1 MVRARAAHAR
11 YPLRRRL
18 LGRRLRSLAAWRQF
32 PQRQPENQRWPR
44 GRRTPRCL
52 TRDFQPLAP
61 DPGCGSQTS
70 RSATTLQTPNESLTR
85 NVPTCKQRLK
95 LSWSHQGGRDVLQ
108 MVRQREPQRGVPLL
122 IWHGHVRSTRAY
134 GVHDEWELVPDGQLK
149 GRLPIL
155 SPARTCT
162 PKRTSVAALR

>member
-1 MVRARAAHAR
+1 MQGRLPVSGLLLPFSISTGLSGTVHVAAAANKKAGSRLVVLVDGPVQECLKAAARPWAPAR
-11 YPLRRRL
+11 
-18 LGRRLRSLAAWRQF
+18 GI
-32 PQRQPENQRWPR
+32 
-44 GRRTPRCL
+44 
-52 TRDFQPLAP
+52 
-61 DPGCGSQTS
+61 
-70 RSATTLQTPNESLTR
+70 TTVSD
-85 NVPTCKQRLK
+85 
-95 LSWSHQGGRDVLQ
+95 QGGRDVLQ